1 MLSGSLLDADVAGQ
15 TMLQLTHSLSGSKG
29 TLELINRFYSS
40 PAKFQVVFTA
50 RQPENSKLDV
60 NHAFSVRA
68 STDVSPAPDL
78 DLERMRSRKKLEEQ
92 RLHRRTEFL

>member
-15 TMLQLTHSLSGSKG
+15 TMLQLTHSLSG

-50 RQPENSKLDV
+50 GQPENSKLDV